1 MSASKPSPIDA
12 GAAAL
17 AEAGGAAG
25 GAPAPAP
32 RAGASLRRWVSGLVV
47 AVILLAAAVAGCAVA
62 LGAQA
67 GGSDS
72 AAGTSSL
79 AYAIVIDAGSSGSR
93 VSIYTVQ
100 EVNGAAQDLL
110 STSGEKTEPGLS
122 SYGADA
128 AAAAASLRPL
138 LDAAVAAVPPAE
150 RGATPVV
157 VGA

>member
-12 GAAAL
+12 AAGAAAL
-17 AEAGGAAG
+17 AEAG

-47 AVILLAAAVAGCAVA
+47 AVVLLAAAVAGCAVA

-67 GGSDS
+67 GGSGS
-72 AAGTSSL
+72 AAAAASSGL
-79 AYAIVIDAGSSGSR
+79 SHVVVVDAGSTGSR
-93 VSIYTVQ
+93 MRAFTAQEIDGAFNLVSI
-100 EVNGAAQDLL
+100 
-110 STSGEKTEPGLS
+110 STKDTKPGLS
-122 SYGADA
+122 SFGADA
-128 AAAAASLRPL
+128 AGAAASLRPL
-138 LDAAVAAVPPAE
+138 LDAAVAAVPPAA